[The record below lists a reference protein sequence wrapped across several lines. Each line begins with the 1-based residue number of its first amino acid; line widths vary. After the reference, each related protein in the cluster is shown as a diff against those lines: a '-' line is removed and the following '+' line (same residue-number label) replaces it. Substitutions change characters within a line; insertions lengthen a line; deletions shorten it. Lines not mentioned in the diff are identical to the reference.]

1 MMNYIAEAFP
11 PGEFIK
17 EELAA
22 RYWSQVELAEIIGR
36 DPKVIHD
43 LITGKRPIV
52 PELAQLLG
60 DALGTSAM
68 YWMNLESSYRL
79 WRSGAQRDDTTVRR
93 ARLYEIAPIKDM
105 CKRHWIE
112 PSADVAI
119 LENQV
124 KALFGISNFAEPLCF
139 SHVPRKSSSG
149 ISNSQIAWMCRARQ
163 IAKSLPANSFSAQS
177 LDKALLLLKQILP
190 DVTAIGRIPS
200 ILADAGIRFLIVE
213 HLPHT
218 RIDGVTFWLDD
229 NSPVV
234 ALSLRYDRVDAWWYT
249 LAHEL
254 AHGANRD
261 GVDDAA
267 VLDIDI
273 SGEQAMIKK
282 NTIEIE
288 ADKFASNFLVNEKE
302 LTNFTKSAGS
312 HYSARKINEFASKVR
327 VYPGIV
333 VGQLQHHHVIPWSSH
348 RSMLVKIRD
357 MVVSSAVTDGWGKL
371 PKVK

>member
-1 MMNYIAEAFP
+1 MNIAEAYP

-52 PELAQLLG
+52 PELAQSLG

-93 ARLYEIAPIKDM
+93 SRLYEIAPIKDM

-112 PSADVAI
+112 PSANVAI
-119 LENQV
+119 LEHQV
-124 KALFGISNFAEPLCF
+124 KDLFGIPNLAEPICF
-139 SHVPRKSSSG
+139 SHAPRKSNPG
-149 ISNSQIAWMCRARQ
+149 VSNSQIAWMCRARH
-163 IAKSLPANSFSAQS
+163 IAKSLPANRFSAHS
-177 LDKALLLLKQILP
+177 LDKALLHLKQILP
-190 DVTAIGRIPS
+190 YVTAIGCIPT

-229 NSPVV
+229 NSPVIV
-234 ALSLRYDRVDAWWYT
+234 LSLRYDRIDAWWYT

-254 AHGANRD
+254 AHVANRD

-273 SGEQAMIKK
+273 SGEQAMVMK

-302 LTNFTKSAGS
+302 LANFTKSAGS
-312 HYSARKINEFASKVR
+312 HYSAREINEFASKVR
-327 VYPGIV
+327 VHPGIV
-333 VGQLQHHHVIPWSSH
+333 VGQLQHRKEIPWSAH
-348 RSMLVKIRD
+348 RSMLVKVRD

-371 PKVK
+371 PEMTP